1 VSKVLFNEKTFE
13 DLLDISKSLSS
24 ERDLDRLL
32 DKILSE
38 ARRFTCS
45 DAGTIYLVNN
55 NKLIFM
61 LSQVQTLFDRWG
73 EQQTREKFKKFEMP
87 ITKQSMAGYAA
98 ITGMVLNIP
107 DVNKISPDKEYK
119 YNASFDEQN
128 DYKTVSMLV
137 VPMKNR
143 QNQPI
148 GVLQLINAFG
158 EDKKVIAY
166 TKSLERL
173 VESLASMAGI
183 AIQNAQLNQEIRN
196 AHLDT
201 ILRLGIAAEYR
212 DKETANHIRRMA
224 RYSLLIAESL
234 GWNKETCERLL
245 YAAPMH
251 DVGKLGIPDEILHKP
266 GVLTTD
272 ERETMQKHTLIGAN
286 ILHHSRAEELVLSK
300 LIALTHHEKWD
311 GSGYPQGLKQKE
323 IPIEGRIAAITDVFD
338 ALSSRRCYKEPFPE
352 EKVIEI
358 MKHDSGRHFDP
369 ELTELFLSKIVE
381 IRSIQIRYQD
391 TDADFDKLRN
401 INALSPADLIDNNK
415 NSQIKFDF

>member
-1 VSKVLFNEKTFE
+1 MSKVLFNEKTFE